1 MFTMDLHQKKETVVS
16 ALYNLKEGIR
26 MARTSKEHIVCFIVG
41 YGSTGGTHKIKTA
54 VLEELQKMKE
64 KSQIRD
70 FIIGSE
76 VDIFSIKYQQLRGKE
91 LLDEECKKRK
101 NPGEIL
107 VIL

>member
-1 MFTMDLHQKKETVVS
+1 MYKVDLHQRNETVAS
-16 ALYNLKEGIR
+16 ALYNLKESIR
-26 MARTSKEHIVCFIVG
+26 IARSSKDHVLCLVVG

-54 VLEELQKMKE
+54 VLEQLREY
-64 KSQIRD
+64 KSKNQIRD

-76 VDIFSIKYQQLRGKE
+76 IDIFNANYQKLKGKE
-91 LLDEECKKRK
+91 FLDEDCKRRK